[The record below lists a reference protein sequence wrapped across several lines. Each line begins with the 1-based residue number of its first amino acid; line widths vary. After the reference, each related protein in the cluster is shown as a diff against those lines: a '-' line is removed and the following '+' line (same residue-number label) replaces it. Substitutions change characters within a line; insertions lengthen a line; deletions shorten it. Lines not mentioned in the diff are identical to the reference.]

1 MWSPTCRHVAAP
13 ARSRRRLKSSGRS
26 SANWTAAAPS
36 SPGRPASSRS
46 RRRNAPSSP
55 NIRILRCGP
64 PAPISVTP
72 WRRSFRSASG
82 LRRCRFRA
90 ARCFH
95 RAIHPA
101 WRLKCPNRRPRLWW
115 LGRGIGV
122 ARAWRSSRRSSDL
135 GVFWGFLGGIL
146 DVLTGGENMTTPRD
160 KLGRPIVVVTGMG
173 IVTSL
178 GAGKTDNWAKLSAGE
193 SGIRTIT
200 RFPTDGLKTTMA
212 GTVDFVPVEP
222 FSSTDLSERLADIA
236 TEEAIAQSAIGS
248 KGDFPGPLFL
258 AVAPVEVEWPQ
269 RLELGRAIGD
279 TVDYDGM
286 LRVSGG
292 GRFTQYHRR
301 FLFGSVAD
309 HLAETFGTKGSPISL
324 STACASGASALQLG
338 VEAIRRGEADAALCV
353 ATDGSVNPE
362 ALVRFSLLSALST
375 HNEPPQAAVRPFS
388 KNRDGFV
395 MAEGAGALVLESY
408 EAAAARGAKILGIVA
423 GCGELADSFHR
434 TRSSP
439 DGKPI
444 IGCVRNALSD
454 AGIVSDQIDYI
465 NAHGTGTPENDKME
479 YLGISSVFGER
490 AQQIPVSS
498 NKSMVGHTLSA
509 AGAVEAVFS
518 LLTLEHQRIPPTINH
533 DIPDPAIPFD
543 VAPNKAR
550 DARVPAVMSNSFGFG
565 GQNATLILTR
575 EPV

>member
-1 MWSPTCRHVAAP
+1 V
-13 ARSRRRLKSSGRS
+13 
-26 SANWTAAAPS
+26 
-36 SPGRPASSRS
+36 
-46 RRRNAPSSP
+46 NA
-55 NIRILRCGP
+55 
-64 PAPISVTP
+64 TE
-72 WRRSFRSASG
+72 
-82 LRRCRFRA
+82 
-90 ARCFH
+90 
-95 RAIHPA
+95 
-101 WRLKCPNRRPRLWW
+101 
-115 LGRGIGV
+115 
-122 ARAWRSSRRSSDL
+122 
-135 GVFWGFLGGIL
+135 
-146 DVLTGGENMTTPRD
+146 LTGKNMAATRD
-160 KLGRPIVVVTGMG
+160 KFGRTIVVVTGMG
-173 IVTSL
+173 VVTSL
-178 GAGKTDNWAKLSAGE
+178 GAGKADNWKKLTAGE

-212 GTVDFVPVEP
+212 GTVDFIPVEP
-222 FSSTDLSERLADIA
+222 FSSTDLSERLGELVAQ
-236 TEEAIAQSAIGS
+236 EAIAQANIGT

-269 RLELGRAIGD
+269 RQELGRAIGAN
-279 TVDYDGM
+279 TEVNYDAM

-292 GRFTQYHRR
+292 GRYTQYHRR
-301 FLFGSVAD
+301 FQFGSVAD
-309 HLAETFGTKGSPISL
+309 HLAETLGTKGSPISL
-324 STACASGASALQLG
+324 STACASGASAIQLG

-375 HNEPPQAAVRPFS
+375 HNDPPQAAVRPFS
-388 KNRDGFV
+388 KSRDGFV

-408 EAAAARGAKILGIVA
+408 EAASARGAAILGIVA

-518 LLTLEHQRIPPTINH
+518 LLTLEHQRIPPTINY
-533 DIPDPAIPFD
+533 DVPDPAIPFD
-543 VAPNKAR
+543 VVPNKAR
-550 DARVPAVMSNSFGFG
+550 DARVTAVMSNSFGFG